1 MIFRCRHLLLTSIL
15 SLVLSLVSLSSAQG
29 FNFGVGLGFLRQDTE
44 GNLVVSLPLNFPV
57 TSFGKVGLELRTSAD
72 FVVSNR
78 PDVSFLLSPVFSYTL
93 RPTDFT
99 PITLYGGPS
108 LRLFITDAFASTR
121 QSTWSFAGGVVGASL
136 SLAGVVVPY
145 GEATWSVTPT
155 GTVFSIQSGVG
166 FKFGL

>member
-1 MIFRCRHLLLTSIL
+1 MNRFKLVLLVLAL
-15 SLVLSLVSLSSAQG
+15 SLPSLASAQD

-44 GNLVVSLPLNFPV
+44 GSFILSVPLNMPITQFD
-57 TSFGKVGLELRTSAD
+57 KVGLGLRTTAD
-72 FVVSNR
+72 FTLSTQ
-78 PDVSFLLSPVFSYTL
+78 PDVSLLFSPLLSYTL

-108 LRLFITDAFASTR
+108 LRLFIKDAFADTR

-136 SLAGVVVPY
+136 SLAGIVVPY

-155 GTVFSIQSGVG
+155 GTVFSFGSGVG
-166 FKFGL
+166 FRLGL